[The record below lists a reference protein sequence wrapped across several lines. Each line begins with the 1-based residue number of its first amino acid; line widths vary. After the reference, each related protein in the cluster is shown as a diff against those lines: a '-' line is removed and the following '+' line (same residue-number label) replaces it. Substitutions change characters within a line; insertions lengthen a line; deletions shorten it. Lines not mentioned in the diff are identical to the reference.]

1 VNETFR
7 KAAEIQD
14 RAAHVHRQAAEQ
26 HGKQDHETGHEQ
38 SRQLLEHSSKAYLHS
53 EARQTPP
60 NAHGIAP
67 FGHQDIAA
75 LAYQLWID
83 RGCPEGSPEED
94 WFHAAEQL
102 RSRR

>member
-1 VNETFR
+1 MNETFR

-26 HGKQDHETGHEQ
+26 HGKQDHETGHEK
-38 SRQLLEHSSKAYLHS
+38 SRQALEHLSQAYLHG
-53 EARQTPP
+53 EAHQAAP
-60 NAHGIAP
+60 NVHGITP
-67 FGHQDIAA
+67 FGHEDIAA
-75 LAYQLWID
+75 LAYQMWTD
-83 RGCPEGSPEED
+83 RGRPEGSPEED